1 MIKTQMKGN
10 LVKMPSW
17 NTNKTVFELRLA
29 VDKVVKFKN
38 EDNTYCLKTGYFNV
52 KFFKDR
58 AIEVADMNLGVGDLV
73 DITGD
78 DQIVEFVSSNEPDV
92 IKFDRE
98 ILGRSIQLIS
108 KKSTKSANT
117 SVRSKEDPDQLK
129 LEPDV
134 DVTESW
140 TM

>member
-38 EDNTYCLKTGYFNV
+38 EDNTYGLKTGFFTV
-52 KFFKDR
+52 RFFKDR
-58 AIEVADMNLGVGDLV
+58 AIEVAGMNLGIGDLV

-78 DQIVEFVSSNEPDV
+78 DQIVEYVSSNEPGV

-108 KKSTKSANT
+108 KKSTKSNIT
-117 SVRSKEDPDQLK
+117 LKEDPDQPK

>member
-1 MIKTQMKGN
+1 MKGN

-17 NTNKTVFELRLA
+17 NTNKTIFELRIA

-38 EDNTYCLKTGYFNV
+38 DDNTFGLKTGYFNV

-58 AIEVADMNLGVGDLV
+58 AIEVAAMNLGVGDLV

-78 DQIVEFVSSNEPDV
+78 DQIVEYVSANEPDV
-92 IKFDRE
+92 VKFDRE
-98 ILGRSIQLIS
+98 ILGRTIQLIS
-108 KKSTKSANT
+108 KKSTKTKDNP
-117 SVRSKEDPDQLK
+117 EQLK
-129 LEPDV
+129 LDADV
-134 DVTESW
+134 DITESW